1 VGDGLSRYYN
11 EITRR
16 EDSGE
21 PSNLAGNPQSAAN
34 ERELPAIMQEEMILD
49 YDLLTAPLT
58 DSSTL
63 TETKVRN
70 PRSDKTFL

>member
-1 VGDGLSRYYN
+1 MGDGLSRYYN

-34 ERELPAIMQEEMILD
+34 ERELPAITQERMILD
-49 YDLLTAPLT
+49 YDFLTGPLT

-63 TETKVRN
+63 TEQR
-70 PRSDKTFL
+70 